1 EVMCYSAH
9 TDMCGQSVEAFIDTA
24 FGNDGRSQNR
34 TVMCDIDF
42 DFNLRRAFH
51 VASLEILLMVDDEM
65 FVIPDGFL
73 RNSDGADLIFKKSH
87 DVRAEQSFELH
98 IIFTVNMVR
107 NDLCDA
113 VGGPGEVNIA
123 RAVCGLHR

>member
-1 EVMCYSAH
+1 
-9 TDMCGQSVEAFIDTA
+9 MCGQSVEAFIDTA

-42 DFNLRRAFH
+42 DFNLRCAFD

-65 FVIPDGFL
+65 FVIPAGFL

-87 DVRAEQSFELH
+87 DVRAEQYFELH
-98 IIFTVNMVR
+98 IIFTVYMVR
-107 NDLCDA
+107 DDVCDA
-113 VGGPGEVNIA
+113 VGRPGERSEERRVGKGG
-123 RAVCGLHR
+123 RVGE